1 MTTSEILSASLED
14 YLEAIYHIVLDKQ
27 AARAKDIAQR
37 LDVNNSSV
45 TGALR
50 SLSEKGFINYAPYDL
65 ITLTVKGK
73 DHAEKVVRRH
83 EALMDFFVN
92 GLRIAPTEASGA
104 AFHMKHALSDMI
116 MERLFRIVELVKLC
130 PQDRQDWI
138 DEFWKN
144 AEDSENTPVE
154 ICETSLG
161 KALKYVRQVKKT
173 IEDSAIKPVGVNTLD
188 VNERGLLIK
197 IKGRTTLNKR
207 LEEAGIRKG
216 SVVEVCYISPSQD
229 SYMIKSRGYRITLST
244 DEASKIML
252 NSIGMNDAG
261 E

>member
-14 YLEAIYHIVLDKQ
+14 YLEAIYHVVLEKQ

-50 SLSEKGFINYAPYDL
+50 SLSEKEFINYAPYDL

-73 DHAEKVVRRH
+73 EHAEKVVRRH
-83 EALMDFFVN
+83 EALMDFFIN
-92 GLRIAPTEASGA
+92 GLRVEPTEASDA

-116 MERLFRIVELVKLC
+116 MERLFRIVEFVKFC
-130 PQDRQDWI
+130 PQGREDWI

-144 AEDSENTPVE
+144 AEEGENTPLE

-161 KALKYVRQVKKT
+161 KALKYIRQVKKT
-173 IEDSAIKPVGVNTLD
+173 IGDAAIKPVAVNTLEI
-188 VNERGLLIK
+188 NERGLLVK
-197 IKGRTTLNKR
+197 IKGRSALNKR
-207 LEEAGIRKG
+207 LEEAGIRLG

-229 SYMIKSRGYRITLST
+229 SYMIKSRGYRITLSA

-252 NSIGMNDAG
+252 NFIGMD
-261 E
+261 ETEE